1 MGSAFAVIAIMLMFA
16 ASPMLMVYGAFLLF
30 GPGGACV
37 AGAVACF
44 VLGTF
49 CLQLA
54 D

>member
-1 MGSAFAVIAIMLMFA
+1 MSSAFAVIAIMLMFA
-16 ASPMLMVYGAFLLF
+16 ASPLLMVYGAFLLF

-49 CLQLA
+49 CLHLA

>member
-1 MGSAFAVIAIMLMFA
+1 MGSAFAVIALMLMFA

-37 AGAVACF
+37 DGAMACF

>member
-1 MGSAFAVIAIMLMFA
+1 MGSAFAVIALMLMFA
-16 ASPMLMVYGAFLLF
+16 ASPLLMVYGAFMLF

-49 CLQLA
+49 FLQLA